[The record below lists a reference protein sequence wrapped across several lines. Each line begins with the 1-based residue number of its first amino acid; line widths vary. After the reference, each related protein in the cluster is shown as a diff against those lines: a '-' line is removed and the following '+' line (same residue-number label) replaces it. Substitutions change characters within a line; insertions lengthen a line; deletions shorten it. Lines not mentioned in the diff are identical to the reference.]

1 VSILFQERKDKYN
14 LKILIVGEGGV
25 GKTSLSLRVYKGK
38 FFPNLKSTI
47 GTGIYAIS
55 YRIGNDIAT
64 AAFWDFS
71 GEDRF
76 RMLLPPFCKG
86 AHSAIFVYDLTR
98 PSTFSSF
105 PEWRDLVFQNT
116 GYGSIPII
124 IVGNKADLP
133 DAHKPLPGTNYVTS
147 AKTGLNAYEAF
158 GHAVK
163 LAYMEAKKRYGKTK

>member
-1 VSILFQERKDKYN
+1 MSILFQERKDKYN

-116 GYGSIPII
+116 GFGPIPII

-163 LAYMEAKKRYGKTK
+163 LAYVEAKKRYGKIT

>member
-1 VSILFQERKDKYN
+1 MSKSAQGKYN

-25 GKTSLSLRVYKGK
+25 GKTSLALRVYKGR
-38 FFPNLKSTI
+38 FFPDLKSTI

-55 YRIGNDIAT
+55 YRIGNDLAT

-116 GYGSIPII
+116 GHGPIPIVV
-124 IVGNKADLP
+124 VGNKADLP
-133 DAHKPLPGTNYVTS
+133 DAHNPLPNTDFVTS
-147 AKTGLNAYEAF
+147 AKTGQNTYEAF
-158 GHAVK
+158 GKAVK
-163 LAYMEAKKRYGKTK
+163 LAEMEAKKRYGKDS

>member
-1 VSILFQERKDKYN
+1 MSILFQERKDKYN

-163 LAYMEAKKRYGKTK
+163 LAYMEAKKRYGKIT